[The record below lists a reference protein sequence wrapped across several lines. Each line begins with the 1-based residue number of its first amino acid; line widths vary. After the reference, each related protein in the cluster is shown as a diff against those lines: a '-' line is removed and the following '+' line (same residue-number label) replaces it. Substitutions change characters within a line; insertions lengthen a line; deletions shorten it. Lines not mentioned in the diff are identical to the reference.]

1 LTFVRPECILAGSL
15 LIGRLEMS
23 VPPSYADLGKAA
35 RDLFSKGYHYGQYK
49 VEAKTKTQ
57 NGVEFTTNGSSEHGS
72 GQFVGNVETKYK
84 WKDYGLTF
92 CEKWNTNNTLSTE
105 VSVED
110 QLLEGLKLSLDTQ
123 FVPQSGKKSG
133 KIKTEYKHDYVHTN
147 LDLDLL
153 KLTLF
158 GSAVVGYNGFLA
170 GYQLALDT
178 SKTAKSLLSQN
189 NFAVGYT
196 KDDFALHAAVN
207 DASEFQASVSQK
219 VNSRLETAIQMN
231 WTVGSNDTK
240 LGFGAKYCPDRDT
253 TIRAKVNNAS
263 QIGVSYQH
271 RIRDGV
277 NLTLS
282 SLIEGKTLNEGG
294 HKFGLALDFEG

>member
-1 LTFVRPECILAGSL
+1 
-15 LIGRLEMS
+15 M
-23 VPPSYADLGKAA
+23 
-35 RDLFSKGYHYGQYK
+35 
-49 VEAKTKTQ
+49 
-57 NGVEFTTNGSSEHGS
+57 
-72 GQFVGNVETKYK
+72 
-84 WKDYGLTF
+84 
-92 CEKWNTNNTLSTE
+92 
-105 VSVED
+105 ED
-110 QLLEGLKLSLDTQ
+110 QVLEGLKLSLDTQ

-240 LGFGAKYCPDRDT
+240 FGFGAKYCPDRDT

>member
-1 LTFVRPECILAGSL
+1 
-15 LIGRLEMS
+15 MS

-92 CEKWNTNNTLSTE
+92 TEKWNTNNTLSTE

-110 QLLEGLKLSLDTQ
+110 QVLEGLKLSLDTQ

-240 LGFGAKYCPDRDT
+240 FGFGAKYCPDRDT